1 MCAATHLFFLSF
13 GEGGGAIDAPRAT
26 ASHTHTHAHAHALPR
41 TRPDLGPRPRHT
53 RGATMETQLT
63 YDNPCAL
70 HPLSR
75 GGRDPAGHHHHHS
88 LPRPPPPPSTQQ
100 AKHLGLRFKERYT
113 TRDGLH
119 ARVTG
124 VLDTVTGGFAY
135 AARLEKVVG
144 PPLPPAGAP
153 WAAKRE
159 ALARP
164 RAAVGLAYCSRR
176 DAVLARV
183 AAGGAADLGGEAW
196 LSGKAVAE
204 VDTRTQKVSVCV

>member
-1 MCAATHLFFLSF
+1 MRREREKTARPWPPLRPPPLQ
-13 GEGGGAIDAPRAT
+13 GREGPSRPPPPPLT
-26 ASHTHTHAHAHALPR
+26 ASL
-41 TRPDLGPRPRHT
+41 
-53 RGATMETQLT
+53 
-63 YDNPCAL
+63 
-70 HPLSR
+70 
-75 GGRDPAGHHHHHS
+75 
-88 LPRPPPPPSTQQ
+88 PPPPSTQQ

-124 VLDTVTGGFAY
+124 LLDTVTGGFAY